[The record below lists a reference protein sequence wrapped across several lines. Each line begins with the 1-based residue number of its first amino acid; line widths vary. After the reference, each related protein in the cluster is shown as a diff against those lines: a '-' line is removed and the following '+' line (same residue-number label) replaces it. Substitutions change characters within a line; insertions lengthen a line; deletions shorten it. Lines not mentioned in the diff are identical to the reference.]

1 MPIQT
6 NEPVSIAFEVEVA
19 QDTSYTQPYWT
30 RASEYHDAVYTLERP
45 EFRFL
50 PFALPDVHGVV
61 TYRVEGVDFTLTRP
75 AQTVS
80 INRPWGE
87 RRRLLTVAP
96 AISLSVFAAYRCYS
110 YIRICHDRWENDVCH
125 HSGDAEQRKG

>member
-1 MPIQT
+1 MSSYRQT
-6 NEPVSIAFEVEVA
+6 SQSLLTFEVEVPQGA
-19 QDTSYTQPYWT
+19 AYTQPYWT

-50 PFALPDVHGVV
+50 PFAPPDVHGVL

-87 RRRLLTVAP
+87 RRRLLSVAP
-96 AISLSVFAAYRCYS
+96 AISLSMSPRIGVVPISGSATAGGENHIYRHGGS
-110 YIRICHDRWENDVCH
+110 
-125 HSGDAEQRKG
+125 AE